1 MRKISLKVMTIL
13 LCLFVAMM
21 IMPQQTYALN
31 ATSDRIAGDDR
42 YETCA
47 AIAQSGWNTS
57 YYAILASGEDFP
69 DALCAAPLASKYN
82 APILLS
88 TRNHLE
94 KATKNELTRLNVKKV
109 IIIGGEGVISA
120 STEKDIKDLGI
131 DVSRLAGKD
140 RYETSLKVAKAMDTA
155 DKAVIA
161 SGEDFPDVL
170 SIAPIAA
177 RKGMPIL
184 LTPSNSL
191 AKEHQDFLGQSV
203 LKTYVLGDSSVI
215 SDSVVNQLPSPQ
227 RLSGINRYDANIEII
242 KAFDQ
247 DLDLSTCYVATG
259 KDYPDALSGAALASL
274 TKSPVIL
281 VGDPL
286 DHATDAFIQNNKSVT
301 NKVIAFGGTGA
312 VSDGLLANIISRNNT
327 NSSGNLVPTNIT
339 AKSISANRIYLG
351 WDSLIN
357 ATSYNVYRASTY
369 SGTYTKIASVSTP
382 YYTDDNLS
390 PGVTYFYK
398 VQGVDRTDL
407 GDYSNIVLATT
418 QPDSAILPS
427 PDNLV
432 AAPLDSRK
440 IELTWDT
447 VANAISYN
455 IYRTTADSGVYS
467 IIDSVNR
474 PYYVDENVIAG
485 TAYFYKVQAV
495 NNVGTGP
502 YSSVV
507 AVTALLSSNA
517 PANVTATSLNSNQ
530 ILVAW
535 SPVNQGAYYNIY
547 RSTSYNGNYT
557 KLSTVSL
564 SYFTDTGLSSGKT
577 YYYKVQAVNNSG
589 PGSYSGIVYAKT
601 ADR

>member
-94 KATKNELTRLNVKKV
+94 KATKNELMRLNVKKV
-109 IIIGGEGVISA
+109 MIIGGEGVISA
-120 STEKDIKDLGI
+120 STEKEIRDLGI

-191 AKEHQDFLGQSV
+191 AKEHKDFLGQSV

-286 DHATDAFIQNNKSVT
+286 DHATEAFIQNNTSVT

-312 VSDGLLANIISRNNT
+312 VSDSLLANIISGNNT
-327 NSSGNLVPTNIT
+327 DSSGNLVPTNIT

-398 VQGVDRTDL
+398 VQGVDRTGL

-418 QPDSAILPS
+418 QEDSTILPS
-427 PDNLV
+427 PNNLV
-432 AAPLDSRK
+432 AAPLNSSK

-495 NNVGTGP
+495 NNAGTGP
-502 YSSVV
+502 YSPVV

-601 ADR
+601 ADQ